1 MKKKFFFL
9 LVFFCMFKSFAQDNS
24 QDKPNYDELLKL
36 EGIEYVGGIT
46 FCIEK
51 KNQNLIAIQNGIIKW
66 KAEVVTKCSKRKT
79 KIKFISVRSG
89 KLKVTFG
96 KENVALVNIENGEIE
111 CLINK
116 KEVKIKKEMIT
127 FPTNDF

>member
-1 MKKKFFFL
+1 M
-9 LVFFCMFKSFAQDNS
+9 
-24 QDKPNYDELLKL
+24 KL